1 MIIAVL
7 IIFGQGITTTSY
19 FSPGSGRASEKK
31 DHKLI
36 GVSVKTLSVEAIIA
50 RTPSERKRGLSRRES
65 LPITSGMLF
74 IFENKGNFGFWMKD
88 MKFPIDII
96 WIDEEKRIVDI
107 AANVRV
113 EPDKKDRELAVYKS
127 QAEALYV
134 LEVNAGLSALHG
146 LSIGDQVNFEL

>member
-1 MIIAVL
+1 
-7 IIFGQGITTTSY
+7 
-19 FSPGSGRASEKK
+19 
-31 DHKLI
+31 
-36 GVSVKTLSVEAIIA
+36 
-50 RTPSERKRGLSRRES
+50 
-65 LPITSGMLF
+65 
-74 IFENKGNFGFWMKD
+74 MKD

-96 WIDEEKRIVDI
+96 WIDGEKRIVDI